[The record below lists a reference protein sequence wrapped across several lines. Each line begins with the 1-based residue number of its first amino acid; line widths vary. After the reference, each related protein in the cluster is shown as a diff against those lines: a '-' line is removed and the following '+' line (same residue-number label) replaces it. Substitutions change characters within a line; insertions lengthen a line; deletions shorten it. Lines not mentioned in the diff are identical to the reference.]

1 MAKERE
7 QQQAYYYFVEKQ
19 KTAKETAHLIGITE
33 KTMSAWVAKF
43 GWKSERE
50 ARALSSVNRAEN
62 IQQLIDSLAAER
74 IATQKQLEAETD
86 PKAAMTLRRALAS
99 IDDGAAKWN
108 KTLENVKKDGRVRLS
123 VYLDVMEQIFND
135 LRVFN
140 YKVYMET
147 LDFQEQHVHDVSAK
161 IDRV

>member
-43 GWKSERE
+43 GWKAERE

-86 PKAAMTLRRALAS
+86 PKTAMTLRRTLAS

-140 YKVYMET
+140 YTVYLET